1 MVVFLLASLSVG
13 RRLSMT
19 MSPTIEYTCGV
30 AGESN
35 RYSINPSTRTRIN
48 MQNKKSIV
56 IQVILRKTKNQA
68 RSVPPRPSCGENN
81 KVMLLLPVRIC
92 GTPLVEPIL
101 GKNFKHPPRPLFQPK
116 IILDKSLTY
125 VSRLFKL
132 FCRYNF
138 KHSISDPHLRSLS
151 SPSTGGYSS
160 SENSATAEEEETLE
174 IDPGICEISVR
185 E

>member
-19 MSPTIEYTCGV
+19 MSPTIEYTCGA

-56 IQVILRKTKNQA
+56 IQVILGKTKNQA
-68 RSVPPRPSCGENN
+68 RSVPPRPSSGENI
-81 KVMLLLPVRIC
+81 KIKLLPVRIC

-116 IILDKSLTY
+116 IILDKSVTY
-125 VSRLFKL
+125 VKL
-132 FCRYNF
+132 V
-138 KHSISDPHLRSLS
+138 I
-151 SPSTGGYSS
+151 
-160 SENSATAEEEETLE
+160 
-174 IDPGICEISVR
+174 
-185 E
+185 